1 MRKDHDLAE
10 KLRRQGKS
18 YGQISSET
26 GISKS
31 TLSIWFRNKFWA
43 DEIKNKLVSQNRE
56 IAIKKIKLMAAA
68 NKEKWDKKH
77 REWQEEAK
85 NEFPGLKDNPL
96 FLAGLML
103 YWGEG
108 DKTLKNCVVKLANSD
123 PAMIRLF
130 TLFLQKVLN
139 VPNEKI
145 RANLLLYPDLVDS
158 VQKNFWSK
166 TTGIPMSQFRKSVF
180 IRGRHPTRRL
190 SYGVCNVMVGSREL
204 KEKITVWIDLTHRY
218 FDVIQNNLV

>member
-1 MRKDHDLAE
+1 MRKDYDIAE

-18 YGQISSET
+18 YRQISSEM

-31 TLSIWFRNKFWA
+31 TLSVWFRDKFWA

-68 NKEKWDKKH
+68 NREKWGKKH
-77 REWQEEAK
+77 REWQEEAR
-85 NEFPGLKDNPL
+85 NEFSELKDKPL

-108 DKTLKNCVVKLANSD
+108 DKTLKNCQVKLANSD

-130 TLFLQKVLN
+130 VLFMKKVLN

-145 RANLLLYPDLVDS
+145 RANLLLYPDLIDS

-166 TTGIPMSQFRKSVF
+166 ATGIPILQFRKSVF
-180 IRGRHPTRRL
+180 IHGRHPTRRL

-204 KEKITVWIDLTHRY
+204 KEKVTVWIELAHRY